1 MDCILTLYVYHI
13 DQSNL
18 FSSETT
24 SNKRPISSPRGQ
36 RDSETPGIDKGDGKR
51 GSHICHAGELVSQWV
66 SESVIQWVSE
76 WISVSVSQWV
86 SELVSQWVSELV
98 SQRVSES
105 VSQRVSES
113 VS

>member
-51 GSHICHAGELVSQWV
+51 GSHICHAGELVSQRV
-66 SESVIQWVSE
+66 SESASQRVSE
-76 WISVSVSQWV
+76 SA
-86 SELVSQWVSELV
+86 

-113 VS
+113 VSQ